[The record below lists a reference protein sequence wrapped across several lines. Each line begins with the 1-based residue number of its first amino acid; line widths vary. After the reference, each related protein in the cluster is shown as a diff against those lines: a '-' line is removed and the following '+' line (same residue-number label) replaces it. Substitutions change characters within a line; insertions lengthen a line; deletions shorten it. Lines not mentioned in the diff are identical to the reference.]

1 MKKDKGKEVQS
12 HQRDRIRT
20 IPISLTGLNPL
31 MTFVPLIN
39 DFYATLIYK
48 ILWPR

>member
-12 HQRDRIRT
+12 HQRDRIPT

-31 MTFVPLIN
+31 MTFVPLIK
-39 DFYATLIYK
+39 DFYVTLIYK